1 MFEHPTK
8 VCMTYLEHCKF
19 SLEMASI
26 FLYATGTA
34 IIHAF
39 IPDLFTDSTTDSVN
53 HITKRLNES
62 GCRKG

>member
-19 SLEMASI
+19 SLEMASV
-26 FLYATGTA
+26 FFYATGTA

-39 IPDLFTDSTTDSVN
+39 IPDLFTDSTTESVN
-53 HITKRLNES
+53 YITKRLNES